1 MQDEHG
7 EGAAEW
13 TEQRLDAVLEALL
26 LVVDEP
32 VSPESLADAV
42 DLPIEQVRRALI
54 RMAAGYESRGSGI
67 DLRYAGDGWRM
78 YTRSEYSE
86 YVERLIQDGA
96 RSKLTRA
103 ALETLA
109 VIAYRQPVS
118 RARVSAVR
126 GVNVD
131 GVVRTL
137 LARGLI
143 AETEPDPESGAA
155 RYVTTELFL
164 ERLGIA
170 SLAELPPLA
179 PLLPDVDI
187 IDELGM
193 EMEDDLDARVAK
205 SRARSAPRVDGQQA
219 EQQE

>member
-1 MQDEHG
+1 MQDDHPFDPE
-7 EGAAEW
+7 EW
-13 TEQRLDAVLEALL
+13 TEQRLEAALEALL
-26 LVVDEP
+26 LVVDTP
-32 VSPESLADAV
+32 ASPESLAAALE
-42 DLPIEQVRRALI
+42 LPTERVRRALV
-54 RMAAGYESRGSGI
+54 RLAAGYESRRSGI

-78 YTRSEYSE
+78 YTRSEYSG
-86 YVERLIQDGA
+86 YVERLIRDGA

-143 AETEPDPESGAA
+143 AETVPDPESGAT

-193 EMEDDLDARVAK
+193 EFDDDLDARVAK
-205 SRARSAPRVDGQQA
+205 SRARPVSSAGGRTA